1 MTDVPVQRS
10 DATPD
15 QVEDPTLA
23 AEQVVANPSRSGSP
37 EWLAAKQ
44 LLTERSKEKGETF
57 SELEQEMQAIRG
69 MSEI

>member
-1 MTDVPVQRS
+1 MTDVPIQRS
-10 DATPD
+10 DAAPAE
-15 QVEDPTLA
+15 VEDPRLA
-23 AEQVVANPSRSGSP
+23 AEKIVADPSRSDSP

-44 LLTERSKEKGETF
+44 LLSERSKEKGETF

>member
-10 DATPD
+10 DAAPAE
-15 QVEDPTLA
+15 VEDPTFA
-23 AEQVVANPSRSGSP
+23 AEQIVADPSRSGSP

-44 LLTERSKEKGETF
+44 LLSERSKEKGETF